1 MLRDQ
6 TYSYKVIQQTT
17 QIYMNK
23 KVKFLNWFKVLMFSG
38 AVIALT
44 SCNDDE
50 PMGKGDVEFEITD
63 APSDDASIKG
73 VFVTVADL
81 KVDGKSVSGFTKQTI
96 DLKAYQEGK
105 TKLLGATQLNSRTY
119 SNLTMVLDLNQD
131 ANGNAPGCYVLNSEN
146 VKFKLRESD
155 TGKAEITLTKSWNIK
170 ANTKTNIVLDFDLR
184 KSIKYVDDVAVKYNF
199 VSDNSLK
206 AAVRVVAKQNT
217 GAINGTYQEQES
229 TNADMIVVY
238 AYKKGTFNASTET
251 QGTETENVQF
261 RNSVTSAVVK
271 ESLGVKS
278 YTLALLEEGEYELHF
293 ASYVKNSE
301 TGRFSF
307 NSRLQS
313 QTSASGSIADVF
325 KVNAGAS
332 LTVSSS
338 VTGIF

>member
-1 MLRDQ
+1 
-6 TYSYKVIQQTT
+6 
-17 QIYMNK
+17 MNK

-38 AVIALT
+38 AAIALT

-105 TKLLGATQLNSRTY
+105 TKLLGTTQLDSKTY
-119 SNLTMVLDLNQD
+119 SNLTMVLDLNND
-131 ANGNAPGCYVLNSEN
+131 ANGNSPGCYVLNSEN

-155 TGKAEITLTKSWNIK
+155 TGKAEINLTKGWRVT
-170 ANTKTNIVLDFDLR
+170 ANSKTNIVLDFDLR
-184 KSIKYVDDVAVKYNF
+184 KSIQRVDDIAVKYKF
-199 VSDNSLK
+199 ASDNNLK
-206 AAVRVVAKQNT
+206 AAVRVVAKQNA
-217 GAINGTYQEQES
+217 GSINGTYQEQQN

-251 QGTETENVQF
+251 QASETESVQF
-261 RNSVTSAVVK
+261 QNAVTSAAVK
-271 ESLGVKS
+271 ESLGVKT

-293 ASYVKNSE
+293 VSYTKSSE

-307 NSRLQS
+307 SNQLQS
-313 QTSASGSIADVF
+313 QTSASGSVGDAI
-325 KVNAGAS
+325 KINAGAS
-332 LTVSSS
+332 LIVTSSI
-338 VTGIF
+338 TGIL